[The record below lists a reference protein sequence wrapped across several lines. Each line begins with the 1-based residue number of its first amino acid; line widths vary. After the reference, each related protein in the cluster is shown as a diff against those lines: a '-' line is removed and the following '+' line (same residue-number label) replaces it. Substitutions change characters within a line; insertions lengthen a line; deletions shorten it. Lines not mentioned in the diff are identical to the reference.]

1 MDQRGGGCLRPGRQ
15 FTAAASLDRKF
26 IRVKNEERPLR
37 VGMQGE
43 ARIAVGSRTLIEH
56 AFEPIRQLRENLQP

>member
-1 MDQRGGGCLRPGRQ
+1 MISAAAVASERSRQ
-15 FTAAASLDRKF
+15 FTAAASLDRPF
-26 IRVKNEERPLR
+26 IRVKSEERPLR

-43 ARIAVGSRTLIEH
+43 ARVTVGSRTLIEH